1 MTSTVEIP
9 ALKVTKKVKSLQMFR
24 RPVER
29 AVQGDRLGVCVT
41 QFDPKTLERGLVCE
55 VGYLSTVLAC
65 IVSLHRISYYRG
77 EIRSKSRLHV
87 TLGHDT
93 VMARLT
99 LFTAPG
105 REAAPAPDAEPDA
118 EPEPEPEPPGW
129 DPQAEYVYLES
140 LERGAALALLELERP
155 VTVPPG
161 AALIGSRLDMDANSP
176 ACRLA
181 FHGRLL
187 APLERDYATAFL
199 PALRVFKRKGKA
211 GVVDRLHSDTE
222 VIVKDLLKKES
233 NVALF
238 SGLRV
243 RLATGEAGVI
253 DGPFGQSGKVKVRLT
268 DALAEETRA
277 RLSTGARKKGKA
289 AAEAPAAPPPAPVA
303 VQLDFK
309 RYIFDPKKRMIQN

>member
-1 MTSTVEIP
+1 
-9 ALKVTKKVKSLQMFR
+9 
-24 RPVER
+24 
-29 AVQGDRLGVCVT
+29 
-41 QFDPKTLERGLVCE
+41 
-55 VGYLSTVLAC
+55 
-65 IVSLHRISYYRG
+65 
-77 EIRSKSRLHV
+77 
-87 TLGHDT
+87 
-93 VMARLT
+93 MARLT
-99 LFTAPG
+99 LFTRPDQAASDPPKPTPAAS
-105 REAAPAPDAEPDA
+105 EPPPAAPEPAEPPA
-118 EPEPEPEPPGW
+118 W
-129 DPQAEYVYLES
+129 DPAVEYAFLETLES
-140 LERGAALALLELERP
+140 GAALALLELERP

-187 APLERDYATAFL
+187 APLERDYATTLL
-199 PALRVFKRKGKA
+199 PTLRVFKRKSKA
-211 GVVDRLHSDTE
+211 GIVERLHSDTE

-253 DGPFGQSGKVKVRLT
+253 DGGFGQSGKVKVRLT

-277 RLSTGARKKGKA
+277 RLSTGARRKGKT
-289 AAEAPAAPPPAPVA
+289 APADATAAPPSAPVT

-309 RYIFDPKKRMIQN
+309 RYIFDPKKRMVQS